1 MKSILNIGMVIIVL
15 LSTLNSFAKI
25 KDAVTEQVKI
35 YGNCGTCK
43 TAIEKAGNL
52 KNTAK
57 VNWNK
62 DTKMATLT
70 YNSKKTTRDEILKRI
85 ALAGYDSEQFL
96 APDDVYGKLQT
107 CCQYNRELKPV
118 KTVSTQHSNHPDP
131 TQTKPVTMDQHQSSL
146 TLVLNQYFSVKDA
159 LVNTDVVL
167 ATVKVTELVN
177 TIKTIDAA
185 KLSAEEAVIWKKVS
199 KDLTA
204 NAEKMAA
211 VKDISK
217 QREAFAS
224 LSQNLYALAKVAKK
238 ETTVYY
244 QYCPMF
250 NNGAYWLSREETIKN
265 PYYGSQ
271 MLTCG
276 SNKETLK

>member
-1 MKSILNIGMVIIVL
+1 MKSIFSVGMLIIVL
-15 LSTLNSFAKI
+15 LLTLNSFAQVKN
-25 KDAVTEQVKI
+25 AATEQVKI

-52 KNTAK
+52 KNTAS
-57 VNWNK
+57 VDWNA
-62 DTKMATLT
+62 DTKMATLI

-107 CCQYNRELKPV
+107 CCQYTRELKPV
-118 KTVSTQHSNHPDP
+118 KTVSTQHGNHPDP
-131 TQTKPVTMDQHQSSL
+131 TQTKPVVMAQHQSAFSL
-146 TLVLNQYFSVKDA
+146 MLNQYFSLKDA
-159 LVNTDVVL
+159 LVKTDAAL
-167 ATVKVTELVN
+167 ATVKATELVN
-177 TIKTIDAA
+177 TIKAIDVAN
-185 KLSAEEAVIWKKVS
+185 LPAEEAAVWQKVS

-204 NAEKMAA
+204 NAEKVAA

-217 QREAFAS
+217 QREIFAS
-224 LSQNLYALAKVAKK
+224 LSQNMYELAKVSKK
-238 ETTVYY
+238 ETAVYY

-250 NNGAYWLSREETIKN
+250 NNGSYWLSREETIKN